1 MTKKTKIVIGIV
13 SIATGIA
20 ALAGT
25 LFFMYKKNQQDTV
38 LATINNQ
45 FPKWTQAEKEALSK
59 MEASYL
65 EAWAKSI
72 NDGNSTFMYGG
83 KKYDSKTGKSLE

>member
-25 LFFMYKKNQQDTV
+25 LIFMYKKNQQDTV

-45 FPKWTQAEKEALSK
+45 FPNWTQAEKDALSK
-59 MEASYL
+59 MARTYL
-65 EAWAKSI
+65 EAWAKAI
-72 NDGNSTFMYGG
+72 NDGKSVFMYNG